1 MRSGLNSLKTKVDKL
16 YVDKLK
22 PVPTNLNKLSD
33 MVEKEFVKKMCVMN
47 WLKNLMLL
55 ILVHKTDYIAK
66 IKDIEDKIPSVTN

>member
-33 MVEKEFVKKMCVMN
+33 MVEKEVVKKMCVMN

>member
-33 MVEKEFVKKMCVMN
+33 MVEKEVVKKMCVMN

-55 ILVHKTDYIAK
+55 TLVHKTDYIAK